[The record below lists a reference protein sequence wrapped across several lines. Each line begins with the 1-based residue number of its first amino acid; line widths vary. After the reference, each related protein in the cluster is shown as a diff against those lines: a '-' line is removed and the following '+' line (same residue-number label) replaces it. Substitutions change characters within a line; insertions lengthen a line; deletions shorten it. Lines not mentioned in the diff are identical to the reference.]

1 MGQAD
6 AFGLYAI
13 HYAAMNEN
21 EVAPDILGAILSA
34 NRFAAQ
40 QRDRFGS
47 LALHYACRNRGPT
60 SRQDSVLKIHSSMQP
75 CVHRMVRLLLN
86 NTSGYPL
93 AAGVADMDGALPV
106 DYCLVNPNARLDSTT
121 RSLKMLL
128 FVNAESVAL
137 TVHKS
142 ELVSEDGGSKLK
154 VSLQCPGFNWQRLF
168 STYSKPIIKSTAKM
182 LCGLP
187 IAYGHDGRGRTPG
200 TTQEGVP
207 AVTVLK
213 DLIAMSPYSVYIK
226 IVFKEWRRVCRD
238 RLGIKSSMYEAA
250 ETAIKSEKQ
259 RAFGR
264 ATAMIKELNDV
275 TERVIKHCTKL
286 ETQEAYSKHV
296 MRWFSMSGNDA
307 DDCHTLYHAL
317 NLLEETWTPIQ
328 ALSRVIEDSM
338 HTLVS
343 GRRGL
348 FFNLPHDA
356 VIAMERHPLH
366 SVVQNESLLAPVLPT
381 SPLFVHH

>member
-1 MGQAD
+1 M
-6 AFGLYAI
+6 
-13 HYAAMNEN
+13 
-21 EVAPDILGAILSA
+21 
-34 NRFAAQ
+34 
-40 QRDRFGS
+40 
-47 LALHYACRNRGPT
+47 
-60 SRQDSVLKIHSSMQP
+60 
-75 CVHRMVRLLLN
+75 
-86 NTSGYPL
+86 
-93 AAGVADMDGALPV
+93 
-106 DYCLVNPNARLDSTT
+106 
-121 RSLKMLL
+121 
-128 FVNAESVAL
+128 
-137 TVHKS
+137 
-142 ELVSEDGGSKLK
+142 
-154 VSLQCPGFNWQRLF
+154 
-168 STYSKPIIKSTAKM
+168 
-182 LCGLP
+182 
-187 IAYGHDGRGRTPG
+187 
-200 TTQEGVP
+200 
-207 AVTVLK
+207 
-213 DLIAMSPYSVYIK
+213 
-226 IVFKEWRRVCRD
+226 CRD